1 MFQTNDAKA
10 AELAAHLKAAL
21 GPLSER
27 IVTNINPRAR
37 RISLRLDPARGQ
49 VVLVRPRGVSARAAT
64 RFAVEMRHW
73 IEARLEALPPRI
85 VFRDGVTVPYRG
97 ADHVIR
103 HAPEARRGVWREDGV
118 IFVSGREEHVARRV
132 TDWLKAEAKGLLSPM
147 ARSMAESLGC
157 KVARISVR
165 DTRSRWGS
173 CSADGKLSFSW
184 RLILAPEAVLTY
196 VAAHEVAHLRYLDH
210 SRAFWRTV
218 SEALTAY
225 VKQNTLEDAITP
237 GSAREWLRR
246 GGTALHAYG

>member
-1 MFQTNDAKA
+1 MISTDDAKA
-10 AELAAHLKAAL
+10 AELAAYLKAAL
-21 GPLSER
+21 GDLAER
-27 IVTNINPRAR
+27 IVTSINPRAR
-37 RISLRLDPARGQ
+37 RISLRLDPTLGHI
-49 VVLVRPRGVSARAAT
+49 VLVRPRGVSARAAT
-64 RFAVEMRHW
+64 RFAVEMRGW
-73 IEARLEALPPRI
+73 IETHLESLPPRI
-85 VFRDGVTVPYRG
+85 RFRDGVRVPYLG
-97 ADHVIR
+97 MEHLIR
-103 HAPEARRGVWREDGV
+103 HAPDAKRGVWREDGV

-132 TDWLKAEAKGLLSPM
+132 TDWFKAEAKNLLGPR
-147 ARSMAESLGC
+147 ARAMAESLGC

-218 SEALTAY
+218 SEAQAAY
-225 VKQNTLEDAITP
+225 VERDASKEVMTP

-246 GGTALHAYG
+246 SGTALHAYG